1 MSFNLGPP
9 RLNQLNNGTSNVVKG
24 MPIKDLTSDNNASFS
39 MGRKQYTRGLVLNL
53 TETQKQE
60 KKWSNN
66 RDSSDVMQRRKQNA
80 IGSGSLNEGSNT
92 FSFKNTSDTNTAR
105 QAVSR
110 TRKGGSVV
118 PKKVTGSTEIFK

>member
-9 RLNQLNNGTSNVVKG
+9 RLNQLNNGTSSVIKG

-39 MGRKQYTRGLVLNL
+39 MGRKQYTRGLVLK
-53 TETQKQE
+53 TSEAQKQE
-60 KKWSNN
+60 KKWSRN
-66 RDSSDVMQRRKQNA
+66 RDSSDVIQRLKQNA
-80 IGSGSLNEGSNT
+80 IGSGSLNENSNT
-92 FSFKNTSDTNTAR
+92 FSFKNTKDTNVAR